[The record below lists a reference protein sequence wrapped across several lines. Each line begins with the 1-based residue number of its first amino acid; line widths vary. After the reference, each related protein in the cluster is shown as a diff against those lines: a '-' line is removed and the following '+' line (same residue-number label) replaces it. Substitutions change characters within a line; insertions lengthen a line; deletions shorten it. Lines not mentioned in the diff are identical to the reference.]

1 MFSPL
6 CLVFLLLALA
16 QVAFAE
22 PPVGAAS
29 PFNYYTE
36 RLAPCGS
43 PLGSGERV
51 VLPTKSAR
59 VAFFAERD
67 VGLNLA
73 ISYSQDPAFQED
85 FESLKYSI
93 AAGPVDLVSGIT
105 CIILGTP
112 IPGAAHG
119 RNATLQL
126 KYLSNYDS
134 PNHYRYRYSCA
145 DIVFSDKVDN
155 SNGDICRNK
164 TRSVAY
170 DRLDPGMFLDEPVDE
185 EQDDHEQPPPPPPS
199 DMGNYVQVKV
209 DGPPFPSWGVAL
221 IVVGVSWFL
230 LASGLLFWKF
240 VAEPRRKRINAQK
253 APWVPPPV

>member
-1 MFSPL
+1 MFAPIL
-6 CLVFLLLALA
+6 LVLLLVLGRM
-16 QVAFAE
+16 AFAE
-22 PPVGAAS
+22 PTVGAALFGWPPPR

-134 PNHYRYRYSCA
+134 PNHYEYRYSCA
-145 DIVFSDKVDN
+145 DVTFSDTAN
-155 SNGDICRNK
+155 SYNGDICMNK
-164 TRSVAY
+164 TQPIAY
-170 DRLDPGMFLDEPVDE
+170 DRLPLPFPDPEDER
-185 EQDDHEQPPPPPPS
+185 DDREPPPP
-199 DMGNYVQVKV
+199 DRGNWVEAEVER
-209 DGPPFPSWGVAL
+209 PPFPSWGVAL
-221 IVVGVSWFL
+221 IAIAGSFLCSIIFL
-230 LASGLLFWKF
+230 LVYKCII
-240 VAEPRRKRINAQK
+240 EPHRSRKPVSSN
-253 APWVPPPV
+253 PWVPPPV